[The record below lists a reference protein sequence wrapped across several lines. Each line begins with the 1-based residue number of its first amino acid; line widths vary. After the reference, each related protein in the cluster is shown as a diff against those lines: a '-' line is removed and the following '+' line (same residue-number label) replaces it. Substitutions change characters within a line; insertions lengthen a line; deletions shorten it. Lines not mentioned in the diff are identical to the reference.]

1 MNKKIFIEFF
11 KYIIV
16 GGTSFLIDIGIMYIA
31 KEYIFQ
37 GKYLYLSVFLGYMAG
52 LIYNFFFSCKYV
64 FEDGFRKIKNK
75 EVSSFIIFTII
86 GIIGLGLTEILMK
99 LFVDLLGIYYV
110 ISKIITGGLVLFWNY
125 IARKIII
132 FK

>member
-64 FEDGFRKIKNK
+64 FEDGFGKIKNK

-99 LFVDLLGIYYV
+99 LFVDILGIYYV